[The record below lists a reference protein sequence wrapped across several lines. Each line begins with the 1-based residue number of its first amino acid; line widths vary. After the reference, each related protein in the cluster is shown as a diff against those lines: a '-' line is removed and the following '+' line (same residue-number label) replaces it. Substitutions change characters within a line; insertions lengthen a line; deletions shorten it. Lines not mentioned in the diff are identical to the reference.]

1 MNPENVSPD
10 LRLAV
15 GKGLFGAAVLL
26 VVAAALGAAV
36 VVVGGHGE
44 EVRRL
49 WTGLDGGHLALA
61 WLVMTSGMVGLALRW
76 RAFFPAGVR
85 ADLAPLTSILFVGM
99 LLNYALPGPV
109 GELVG
114 ASLAARRFGIRT
126 EAALAAGLTAR
137 FIGLGVA
144 GLVAL
149 ILVMSG
155 WVPLP
160 EGAGP
165 WIRVAT
171 VMIAGG
177 ACVLAFLAAFPGRLE
192 QAADATVGRAA
203 EVRGLGWLRPVH
215 SAAVRFAHA
224 LGALGRVGVKPYVR
238 AIFWA
243 FVGHALV
250 IFGVWIAGHGLG
262 QAPAVP
268 GLVFTYAAST
278 AGAVALFAM
287 PGGQVGWDA
296 MFASLLVSSAGMD
309 VSSALALT
317 LAVRLQ
323 QLTLVFLGGIALVVW
338 LRNGTAQPAG

>member
-1 MNPENVSPD
+1 MNLENGSPD
-10 LRLAV
+10 LRVAV
-15 GKGLFGAAVLL
+15 GKGL
-26 VVAAALGAAV
+26 LGAALLLGV
-36 VVVGGHGE
+36 ALALGVGFVVVGGHGE
-44 EVRRL
+44 EVRVL
-49 WTGLDGGHLALA
+49 WAHLDAPHLIVA

-76 RAFFPAGVR
+76 RAFFPPGVR

-109 GELVG
+109 GEFVG
-114 ASLAARRFGIRT
+114 AGLASRRFGLRT
-126 EAALAAGLTAR
+126 EAALAAGITAR

-149 ILVMSG
+149 VLVVSG
-155 WVPLP
+155 WVTLP

-171 VMIAGG
+171 VLIAGG
-177 ACVLAFLAAFPGRLE
+177 ACTLAGLAAFPARLE
-192 QAADATVGRAA
+192 QVADATLGRAA
-203 EVRGLGWLRPVH
+203 GLRGLGWLRPVH
-215 SAAVRFAHA
+215 ASAVRFAHA
-224 LGALGRVGVKPYVR
+224 LGSLGRVGVFPYLR
-238 AIFWA
+238 AILWA
-243 FVGHALV
+243 IVGHALV
-250 IFGVWIAGHGLG
+250 ILGVWIAGHGLG
-262 QAPAVP
+262 QAPSLA

-309 VSSALALT
+309 VPTALALT

-323 QLTLVFLGGIALVVW
+323 QLTLVFIGGIALALW
-338 LRNGTAQPAG
+338 LRNGTVQPAG

>member
-1 MNPENVSPD
+1 MDLEPGSPD
-10 LRLAV
+10 LRSTV
-15 GKGLFGAAVLL
+15 GRGLVGAGLFF
-26 VVAAALGAAV
+26 VVAAALAAAV

-44 EVRRL
+44 AVRRL
-49 WTGLDGGHLALA
+49 WAGLDAAHMALA

-76 RAFFPAGVR
+76 RAFFPADVR

-109 GELVG
+109 GEFVG
-114 ASLAARRFGIRT
+114 AGLAARRFGIRS

-155 WVPLP
+155 WVTLP

-177 ACVLAFLAAFPGRLE
+177 ACVLAALAAFPGRLE
-192 QAADATVGRAA
+192 QAANATVGRAA
-203 EVRGLGWLRPVH
+203 ELRGLGWLRSVH
-215 SAAVRFAHA
+215 GAAVRFAHA
-224 LGALGRVGVKPYVR
+224 LGALGRVGVRPYLR

-250 IFGVWIAGHGLG
+250 ILGVWIAGHGLG
-262 QAPAVP
+262 QAPSVP

-309 VSSALALT
+309 VSTALALT

-323 QLTLVFLGGIALVVW
+323 QLTLVFLGGVALALW